1 MTAQQQNNSP
11 EVEISSSGRPSAV
24 TSEGDPA
31 KRVTFSLISHT
42 NVGKTTLARTLLR
55 RDVGDVLDHEH
66 VTDLNQRHSMLED
79 DGYELVLW
87 DTPGFGHTGRLL
99 KRLEQSGKP
108 LRWFATQ
115 LWDRITDR
123 PLWCSQQAVLNV
135 RDEADI
141 VLYLVNA
148 GTGPEDAGYV
158 GPEMKLLSWIGKPV
172 VVILNQTGTFTNP
185 DAEARDEALW
195 RNGLKEYDVVRDV
208 VGLDAFGRCWVQE
221 GELLELVAPLL
232 PAEKQEIYSILR
244 KAWRRDNLAVF
255 DKAVAAMAQLL
266 AGSVMDSVRVTE
278 ESLAQK
284 FGIGRGAIND
294 ELAKAKEQLAA
305 RLAQRTFQETN
316 ELISLY
322 GLDGQTAQKMA
333 DVAKEN
339 FGTPDKVN
347 ESVWSLI
354 GGVAT
359 GASGGLIAD
368 ILAGGF
374 TFGGGVIGGAIL
386 GGAGAYALAR
396 GFNLAKGQKNHVR
409 WSHEHFVEQ
418 VRLALL
424 TYLAVA
430 HFGRGRGSWEDSE
443 HPEFWRAEVAKAVD
457 IERPEIE
464 KIWKSGADENA
475 RRDRVESSLAQVAKR
490 STSRVLGAIYPECK
504 L

>member
-1 MTAQQQNNSP
+1 M
-11 EVEISSSGRPSAV
+11 
-24 TSEGDPA
+24 
-31 KRVTFSLISHT
+31 TFSLISHT

-66 VTDLNQRHSMLED
+66 VTDVNQRHSMLQA
-79 DGYELVLW
+79 DGCELVLW

-108 LRWFATQ
+108 LRWFVTQ

-148 GTGPEDAGYV
+148 GSGPEDAGYV

-172 VVILNQTGTFTNP
+172 VVLLNQTGSYSNP
-185 DAEARDEALW
+185 AAEAREEALW
-195 RNGLKEYDVVRDV
+195 KEGLQACDVVREV
-208 VGLDAFGRCWVQE
+208 VSLDAFGRCWVQE
-221 GELLELVAPLL
+221 VELFDLVAPFVPPGKAGAYATLC
-232 PAEKQEIYSILR
+232 R
-244 KAWRRDNLAVF
+244 AWRQSNLMVYDQAL
-255 DKAVAAMAQLL
+255 DAMARLL
-266 AGSVMDSVRVTE
+266 TDSVLDAVRVSE
-278 ESLAQK
+278 ESLMQK
-284 FGIGRGAIND
+284 FGIGRGPIN
-294 ELAKAKEQLAA
+294 EALTQA
-305 RLAQRTFQETN
+305 RAELAQRLAERTFRETN
-316 ELISLY
+316 ELIRLH
-322 GLDGQTAQKMA
+322 GLEGQTAQRMA

-339 FGTPDKVN
+339 FGTPNRVN

-359 GASGGLIAD
+359 GASGGLLAD

-374 TFGGGVIGGAIL
+374 TFGGGVLGGAIL

-396 GFNLAKGQKNHVR
+396 GYNLARGQKNHVR

-418 VRLALL
+418 VRRALL
-424 TYLAVA
+424 AYLAVA

-443 HPEFWRAEVAKAVD
+443 HPAFWRAEVAKAVD
-457 IERPEIE
+457 EQRDGIGR
-464 KIWKSGADENA
+464 IWKQAGEEAVRRAAIEASLKSVLQRSAD
-475 RRDRVESSLAQVAKR
+475 QVLR
-490 STSRVLGAIYPECK
+490 GIYPQCG

>member
-1 MTAQQQNNSP
+1 VQEQQP
-11 EVEISSSGRPSAV
+11 EG
-24 TSEGDPA
+24 EGDPS

-79 DGYELVLW
+79 DGHELVLW

-172 VVILNQTGTFTNP
+172 VVILNQTGSYGNP

-195 RNGLKEYDVVRDV
+195 RDGLKQHEVVREV

-221 GELLELVAPLL
+221 GELLDLVDPFIPEQKKVVYAT
-232 PAEKQEIYSILR
+232 LR
-244 KAWRRDNLAVF
+244 KAWLRENLAVF
-255 DKAVAAMAQLL
+255 ENAVASMARLL
-266 AGSVMDSVRVTE
+266 TGSVMDTVRVSE
-278 ESLAQK
+278 ESLVQK
-284 FGIGRGAIND
+284 FGIGRGPITL
-294 ELAKAKEQLAA
+294 ELTRAREQLAD
-305 RLAQRTFQETN
+305 RLAQRTFEETN
-316 ELISLY
+316 ELIGLH
-322 GLDGQTAQKMA
+322 GLDGQTAQQMA

-339 FGTPDKVN
+339 FGTPNQIN

-386 GGAGAYALAR
+386 GGAGAYAMAKGYNLAR
-396 GFNLAKGQKNHVR
+396 GQKNQVR

-418 VRLALL
+418 VRMALL
-424 TYLAVA
+424 AYLAVA

-457 IERPEIE
+457 EERPEIE
-464 KIWKSGADENA
+464 SIWKRGAEERA
-475 RRDRVESSLAQVAKR
+475 RLESLEQALSNVMCRATR
-490 STSRVLGAIYPECK
+490 RVLEAIYPGCA

>member
-1 MTAQQQNNSP
+1 MAEP
-11 EVEISSSGRPSAV
+11 HPIA
-24 TSEGDPA
+24 GDPA

-66 VTDLNQRHSMLED
+66 VTDLNQRYSMLECE
-79 DGYELVLW
+79 GHELVLW

-123 PLWCSQQAVLNV
+123 PLWCSQQAVINV
-135 RDEADI
+135 RDEAEI

-148 GTGPEDAGYV
+148 GSGPDDAGYV
-158 GPEMKLLSWIGKPV
+158 APEMKLLSWIGKPV
-172 VVILNQTGTFTNP
+172 VVILNQIGSYTNP
-185 DAEARDEALW
+185 DAEARDEKLW
-195 RNGLKEYDVVRDV
+195 RDGLKEFEVVCEV

-221 GELLELVAPLL
+221 GELLDLVTPHI
-232 PAEKQEIYSILR
+232 PSEKAEAYTTLR
-244 KAWRRDNLAVF
+244 SAWRADNLDVYH
-255 DKAVAAMAQLL
+255 KALGAMARLL
-266 AGSVMDSVRVTE
+266 ADSVLDSVRVAE
-278 ESLAQK
+278 ESLMQK
-284 FGIGRGAIND
+284 IGFGRGPINE
-294 ELAKAKEQLAA
+294 ELNKARAQLAE
-305 RLAQRTFQETN
+305 RLAERTFEETN
-316 ELISLY
+316 ELIRLH
-322 GLDGQTAQKMA
+322 GLDGQTAQRMA

-339 FGTPDKVN
+339 FGTPNRVN

-359 GASGGLIAD
+359 GASGGLLAD

-374 TFGGGVIGGAIL
+374 TFGGGVLGGAIL

-396 GFNLAKGQKNHVR
+396 GYNLARGQKNHVR

-424 TYLAVA
+424 AYLAVA
-430 HFGRGRGSWEDSE
+430 HFGRGRGRWEDSQ
-443 HPEFWRAEVAKAVD
+443 HPAFWRSEVAKAVD
-457 IERPEIE
+457 AERMEIERT
-464 KIWKSGADENA
+464 WKLAAQDSA
-475 RRDRVESSLAQVAKR
+475 RRDRMEASLARMLKR
-490 STSRVLGAIYPECK
+490 ATRTVLQAIYPNCA
-504 L
+504 LDGVDP

>member
-1 MTAQQQNNSP
+1 MP
-11 EVEISSSGRPSAV
+11 ENQTES
-24 TSEGDPA
+24 DPA

-66 VTDLNQRHSMLED
+66 VTDLNQRHSMLRDAEN
-79 DGYELVLW
+79 ELVLW

-148 GTGPEDAGYV
+148 GSGPEDAGYV

-172 VVILNQTGTFTNP
+172 VVILNQTGSYANP
-185 DAEARDEALW
+185 EAEARDEALW
-195 RNGLKEYDVVRDV
+195 RDGLKQHEVVKEV

-221 GELLELVAPLL
+221 GELLDLVAPFV
-232 PAEKQEIYSILR
+232 PEEKKDIYASLR
-244 KAWRRDNLAVF
+244 SAWQRDNLEVF
-255 DKAVAAMAQLL
+255 DKAITAMARLL
-266 AGSVMDSVRVTE
+266 TGSVMDTVRVTE
-278 ESLAQK
+278 ESLVQK
-284 FGIGRGAIND
+284 FGIGRGPIND
-294 ELAKAKEQLAA
+294 ELAKAREQLAD
-305 RLAQRTFQETN
+305 RLAQRTFDETN
-316 ELISLY
+316 ELIRLH
-322 GLDGQTAQKMA
+322 GLDGQTAQQMA

-339 FGTPDKVN
+339 FGTPNQIN

-386 GGAGAYALAR
+386 GGAGAYALAK
-396 GFNLAKGQKNHVR
+396 GYNLARGQKNQVR

-418 VRLALL
+418 VRMALL
-424 TYLAVA
+424 AYLAVA

-457 IERPEIE
+457 AERPEIE
-464 KIWKSGADENA
+464 SVWKRGADEAA
-475 RRDRVESSLAQVAKR
+475 RREQLENALKAVVSRAAKR
-490 STSRVLGAIYPECK
+490 VLNVIYPECN